1 MDTQQHIVVVDDD
14 EGIRETLGEY
24 LTDYGYRVT
33 PLEGGNALRQLV
45 ESEEEMD
52 LVLLDITMPGEDGLS
67 LARYLSERTDVA
79 IIMVTASGATV
90 DRIVGLEMGADD
102 YLPKPVDLRE
112 LLARVKAV
120 LRRPTGRPKAAAP
133 AAEPG
138 TRVAFGKCQLD
149 LDSHR
154 LFDEDGAEIK
164 ITAMEYDLLRAFAER
179 PNRILTR
186 DMLMELAH
194 HDAWEPFDRSID
206 IRISR
211 LRRKIEADPGKP
223 EVLKTMR
230 GSGYMFVSKSS

>member
-1 MDTQQHIVVVDDD
+1 MDEQQHIVVVDDD
-14 EGIRETLGEY
+14 EGIRETLREY
-24 LTDYGYRVT
+24 LSDHGYRVT
-33 PLEGGNALRQLV
+33 PLEDGSALRRLV
-45 ESEEEMD
+45 ESGDEID

-67 LARYLSERTDVA
+67 LARYLSEHTDVV

-120 LRRPTGRPKAAAP
+120 LRRAAIKAKPPSP
-133 AAEPG
+133 AGEPA
-138 TRVAFGKCQLD
+138 RLVAFGKCHLD

-154 LFDEDGAEIK
+154 LLDEDGAEIK
-164 ITAMEYDLLRAFAER
+164 ITAMEYDLLKAFAER

-186 DMLMELAH
+186 DSLMELAH
-194 HDAWEPFDRSID
+194 HGEWEPFDRSID

-211 LRRKIEADPGKP
+211 LRRKIENDPGKP

-230 GSGYMFVSKSS
+230 GAGYMFVTKSS